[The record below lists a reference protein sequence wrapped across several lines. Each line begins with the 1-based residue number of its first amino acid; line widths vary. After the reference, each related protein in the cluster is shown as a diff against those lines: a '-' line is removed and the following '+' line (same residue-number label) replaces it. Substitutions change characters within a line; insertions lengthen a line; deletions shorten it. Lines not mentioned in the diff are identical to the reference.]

1 MLSDD
6 QYLAGMG
13 EHFEP
18 YMAQLFHALLGK
30 DDVVADIGANIGMT
44 ALLFSDL
51 ARQVYA
57 FEPSPSTF
65 HILQKN
71 LEANDAHNVQAFNI
85 GLGEKPENLNITFRD
100 NNRAGGFVSEKI
112 RPVDGHVTEEI
123 RLDSIDNFFTIN
135 ELRPTFLKIDVE
147 GFEHS
152 VITGG
157 RCFLS
162 KNKTTVVMEMNHYCL
177 NVLQRITVPDFLD
190 SMRSVFPFLYAID
203 KDNSAV
209 MDLHDPEKAYFV
221 MHEHVVQQR
230 FPNLVAGFLPEIKL
244 KLDTLLLRASAEAPL
259 SLRLQK
265 AVEQAIAKPV
275 AGQQFNTPKVENCAG
290 ELRSI
295 VFPAD
300 MSPSQECR
308 IEVAITNKSIN
319 PWHGYG
325 SHPVLLSYHW
335 LDMDGAP
342 FQHDGLR
349 TPLVC
354 ETVQAGQS
362 VNEVVNV
369 VAPAAKGN
377 YQLVLT
383 LVQEGICWFE
393 GEGFNPAIHEVVVE

>member
-6 QYLAGMG
+6 QYLAEMG
-13 EHFEP
+13 ENFEP

-65 HILQKN
+65 NILQKN

-157 RCFLS
+157 VASC
-162 KNKTTVVMEMNHYCL
+162 
-177 NVLQRITVPDFLD
+177 QRI
-190 SMRSVFPFLYAID
+190 R
-203 KDNSAV
+203 
-209 MDLHDPEKAYFV
+209 
-221 MHEHVVQQR
+221 Q
-230 FPNLVAGFLPEIKL
+230 
-244 KLDTLLLRASAEAPL
+244 
-259 SLRLQK
+259 
-265 AVEQAIAKPV
+265 
-275 AGQQFNTPKVENCAG
+275 
-290 ELRSI
+290 
-295 VFPAD
+295 
-300 MSPSQECR
+300 
-308 IEVAITNKSIN
+308 
-319 PWHGYG
+319 PW
-325 SHPVLLSYHW
+325 SW
-335 LDMDGAP
+335 
-342 FQHDGLR
+342 
-349 TPLVC
+349 
-354 ETVQAGQS
+354 
-362 VNEVVNV
+362 
-369 VAPAAKGN
+369 K
-377 YQLVLT
+377 
-383 LVQEGICWFE
+383 
-393 GEGFNPAIHEVVVE
+393 

>member
-1 MLSDD
+1 
-6 QYLAGMG
+6 
-13 EHFEP
+13 
-18 YMAQLFHALLGK
+18 
-30 DDVVADIGANIGMT
+30 
-44 ALLFSDL
+44 
-51 ARQVYA
+51 
-57 FEPSPSTF
+57 
-65 HILQKN
+65 
-71 LEANDAHNVQAFNI
+71 
-85 GLGEKPENLNITFRD
+85 
-100 NNRAGGFVSEKI
+100 
-112 RPVDGHVTEEI
+112 
-123 RLDSIDNFFTIN
+123 
-135 ELRPTFLKIDVE
+135 
-147 GFEHS
+147 
-152 VITGG
+152 
-157 RCFLS
+157 
-162 KNKTTVVMEMNHYCL
+162 MEMNHYCL

-290 ELRSI
+290 ELISTI
-295 VFPAD
+295 SPGD
-300 MSPSQECR
+300 MLPEQECR
-308 IEVAITNKSIN
+308 VEVIITNKSVN

-354 ETVQAGQS
+354 ETVQPGQS
-362 VNEVVNV
+362 VNEIVNV

-383 LVQEGICWFE
+383 LVQEGVCWFE